1 MESVIYLTRLVSLTF
16 PSKSRQARM
25 KPTSSEPL
33 SAGHSTEELYCSN
46 LVKLDLS
53 DGRSLYSKLVIGAD
67 DSKSNVRQIAGIET
81 TGWNYP
87 QSAIICTVEHVMEND

>member
-16 PSKSRQARM
+16 PSKSREARM

-33 SAGHSTEELYCSN
+33 SAGHSTEELYCNN

-53 DGRSLYSKLVIGAD
+53 DGRSLYSKLV
-67 DSKSNVRQIAGIET
+67 VIACL
-81 TGWNYP
+81 Y
-87 QSAIICTVEHVMEND
+87 SFALF

>member
-53 DGRSLYSKLVIGAD
+53 DGRSLYSKLIGAD
-67 DSKSNVRQIAGIET
+67 GSKSNVRQIAGIET

>member
-16 PSKSRQARM
+16 PSKSRQAGM

-33 SAGHSTEELYCSN
+33 SVVHSTEELHRSN

-53 DGRSLYSKLVIGAD
+53 DGRSLYSKLV
-67 DSKSNVRQIAGIET
+67 VIACL
-81 TGWNYP
+81 
-87 QSAIICTVEHVMEND
+87 SSFALF